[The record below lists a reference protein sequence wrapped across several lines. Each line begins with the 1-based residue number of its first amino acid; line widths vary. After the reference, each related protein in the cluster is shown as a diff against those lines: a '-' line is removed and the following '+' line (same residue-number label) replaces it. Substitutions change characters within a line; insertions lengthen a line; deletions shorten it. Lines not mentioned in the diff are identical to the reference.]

1 MTSRM
6 TSAPSAALVGR
17 TVRTSLAVLA
27 FVCASTAA
35 TYAQTVPAP
44 QAPESAT
51 QASSTTSSAN
61 PFTVDPSLTTSSEP
75 TTVAQGPAPARA
87 TTPAFGNLPIID
99 VVVDFTQPG
108 VPFNS
113 TYPCTHASTACQ
125 YHTFDPLDVGG
136 TVRIPIT
143 KNIYAAFDRFI
154 GGTLDQAV
162 ERVINARTVTAFGVT
177 EGAKGNVYPGY
188 TRDVVLQ
195 YRLDELLGKYVYV
208 EEGLYFRHRLYAND
222 GSGVSSVPFD
232 CSAIGTHTSGCTTS
246 STEAHMGYLKLTYT
260 TPPIAALLKSNFSF
274 FIQGEGQNV
283 DHHVGTVCN
292 ATQVAHG
299 YFGCTIAEQV
309 GYIDENPSQSRVY
322 ETTQGVTWSIPINK
336 GLSVSSRERWGA
348 LNWYENQPFPFR
360 WSSANDISLNKRF
373 SSGFTL
379 TMTHSDY
386 HSIMMG
392 TIGVNGL
399 APFSTYLSP
408 NVIHVASWDVLGT
421 FHLDTN
427 SWFH

>member
-1 MTSRM
+1 
-6 TSAPSAALVGR
+6 
-17 TVRTSLAVLA
+17 
-27 FVCASTAA
+27 
-35 TYAQTVPAP
+35 
-44 QAPESAT
+44 
-51 QASSTTSSAN
+51 
-61 PFTVDPSLTTSSEP
+61 
-75 TTVAQGPAPARA
+75 
-87 TTPAFGNLPIID
+87 
-99 VVVDFTQPG
+99 
-108 VPFNS
+108 
-113 TYPCTHASTACQ
+113 
-125 YHTFDPLDVGG
+125 
-136 TVRIPIT
+136 
-143 KNIYAAFDRFI
+143 
-154 GGTLDQAV
+154 
-162 ERVINARTVTAFGVT
+162 
-177 EGAKGNVYPGY
+177 
-188 TRDVVLQ
+188 
-195 YRLDELLGKYVYV
+195 
-208 EEGLYFRHRLYAND
+208 
-222 GSGVSSVPFD
+222 
-232 CSAIGTHTSGCTTS
+232 
-246 STEAHMGYLKLTYT
+246 MGYLKLTYT